1 MLSRAAVG
9 SRIVGRP
16 YALPYARFVPKI
28 VNHIA
33 FGCIPTA
40 APQDTT
46 GMTTSVYEGNIHS
59 VTRLAAATGF
69 DWDAGNQ
76 GKNARHG
83 VLDAETEQVFF
94 SQPLLVVEDVAHSLD
109 ESRFHALGT
118 TAAGRG
124 LHVTFTL
131 RADGTK
137 IRVISAR
144 DMNRKERLL
153 YERTTEEGP
162 KVPH

>member
-9 SRIVGRP
+9 SRIVGRS
-16 YALPYARFVPKI
+16 YASRYARFAPKI

-33 FGCIPTA
+33 FG
-40 APQDTT
+40 
-46 GMTTSVYEGNIHS
+46 
-59 VTRLAAATGF
+59 
-69 DWDAGNQ
+69 
-76 GKNARHG
+76 
-83 VLDAETEQVFF
+83 
-94 SQPLLVVEDVAHSLD
+94 LVVEDVAHSLD
-109 ESRFHALGT
+109 EPEIPCVGTNALG
-118 TAAGRG
+118 RG
-124 LHVTFTL
+124 PHLMFTS

-162 KVPH
+162 KVPQ

>member
-16 YALPYARFVPKI
+16 YALPYARFVPKM

-33 FGCIPTA
+33 FG
-40 APQDTT
+40 
-46 GMTTSVYEGNIHS
+46 
-59 VTRLAAATGF
+59 
-69 DWDAGNQ
+69 
-76 GKNARHG
+76 
-83 VLDAETEQVFF
+83 
-94 SQPLLVVEDVAHSLD
+94 LVVEDVAHSAG

-131 RADGTK
+131 RAEGTK

>member
-1 MLSRAAVG
+1 
-9 SRIVGRP
+9 
-16 YALPYARFVPKI
+16 
-28 VNHIA
+28 
-33 FGCIPTA
+33 
-40 APQDTT
+40 
-46 GMTTSVYEGNIHS
+46 MTTLVYESNIHS
-59 VTRLAAATGF
+59 VTRLAAVTGF

-76 GKNARHG
+76 GKNAGMASSMPRPSS
-83 VLDAETEQVFF
+83 FF
-94 SQPLLVVEDVAHSLD
+94 SQPLLVVEDVAHSAG
-109 ESRFHALGT
+109 EPRFHALGT
-118 TAAGRG
+118 TAVGRG
-124 LHVTFTL
+124 LHVMFTL

>member
-1 MLSRAAVG
+1 
-9 SRIVGRP
+9 
-16 YALPYARFVPKI
+16 
-28 VNHIA
+28 
-33 FGCIPTA
+33 
-40 APQDTT
+40 
-46 GMTTSVYEGNIHS
+46 MTTSVYEGNIHS

-94 SQPLLVVEDVAHSLD
+94 SQPLLVVEDVAHSAG
-109 ESRFHALGT
+109 ESRFNALGT

-131 RADGTK
+131 RAEGTK

-162 KVPH
+162 KVPQ

>member
-1 MLSRAAVG
+1 VTKLDAV
-9 SRIVGRP
+9 
-16 YALPYARFVPKI
+16 
-28 VNHIA
+28 
-33 FGCIPTA
+33 
-40 APQDTT
+40 
-46 GMTTSVYEGNIHS
+46 
-59 VTRLAAATGF
+59 TGF

-83 VLDAETEQVFF
+83 VLDAEAEQVFF

-109 ESRFHALGT
+109 EPRFHALGT

-131 RADGTK
+131 RVDGTK

-144 DMNRKERLL
+144 DMNRKERSI
-153 YERTTEEGP
+153 YEHTTEEAS
-162 KVPH
+162 KVPQ